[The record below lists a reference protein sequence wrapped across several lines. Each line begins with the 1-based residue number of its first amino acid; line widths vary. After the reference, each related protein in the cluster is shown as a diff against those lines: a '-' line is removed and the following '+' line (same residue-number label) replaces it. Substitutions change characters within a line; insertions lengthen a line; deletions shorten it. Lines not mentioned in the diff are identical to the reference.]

1 MDTVALAFSVILTG
15 TAVAVLSLFLAAF
28 RKERGMWIYASAFL
42 AAVAGFLLLMLQ
54 RRLSPWIGVILA
66 NSLIVFF
73 HFGLAWGL
81 RSCLGRAPGWPRRFW
96 LYGGCWL
103 AAMIAFTFFRPA
115 FAARGILVS
124 AAAIVGSGEFLI
136 ALTRADGADAARRS
150 MLPVLRRTGALFVG
164 AYLALYA
171 ARIVLIARYAEPDTR
186 ILDSSGL
193 ATFTFAFTSFYL
205 VIWAGLILIIDAAQ
219 LLGQLAEKNRLLEG
233 LATTD
238 QLTGLFNRRMLDE
251 RAEAELERAARYG
264 TPMSLVMFDLD
275 HFKRVNDNWGHQAGD
290 EVLKEVSALTRSL
303 IREPDKLF
311 RWGGEEFVVLA
322 PHTDAEGAAVL
333 AEKLRRTIASHR
345 FPAVGAM
352 TASFGVAQWRH
363 ADSLALWFG
372 HVDLALYR
380 AKNSGRDR
388 VVRFDPSDRLP
399 AAAVRFTWREEWSS
413 GSDLLDGEHRRLLE
427 LANDLLDHSL
437 SGSAPELLGTRLDAL
452 IRYVG
457 DHFADE
463 ERLLAAASYPYLSAH
478 AELHRKLEADARELK
493 VRSERGETPPGV
505 LLDFLVG
512 RVVTDHLL
520 KEDTK
525 FFPYLRGKGPQ
536 TVEE

>member
-28 RKERGMWIYASAFL
+28 RRERGLWIYAASFLSA
-42 AAVAGFLLLMLQ
+42 VSGFLLLVLQ
-54 RRLSPWIGVILA
+54 RRLSPWIGVVLA

-73 HFGLAWGL
+73 HFGLSWGL
-81 RSCLGRAPGWPRRFW
+81 RSCLGFSSAWPRRFW
-96 LYGGCWL
+96 AY
-103 AAMIAFTFFRPA
+103 AAVWML
-115 FAARGILVS
+115 GILATTYLYPSFPFRVSAVS
-124 AAAIVGSGEFLI
+124 AAAMLASGEFLV
-136 ALTRADGADAARRS
+136 ALLGCRERVA
-150 MLPVLRRTGALFVG
+150 PVLRISGALIVG
-164 AYLALYA
+164 VYILLYGGRVVLA
-171 ARIVLIARYAEPDTR
+171 ARLS
-186 ILDSSGL
+186 SSGTSVMDLSPL
-193 ATFTFAFTSFYL
+193 ATYSFAFTTFYL
-205 VIWAGLILIIDAAQ
+205 VAWAGLIQIIDAAGLLLQ
-219 LLGQLAEKNRLLEG
+219 LQEKNRQLEEM
-233 LATTD
+233 ATTD

-251 RAEAELERAARYG
+251 RAAAELERAARYG
-264 TPMSLVMFDLD
+264 EPMSLVLFDLD
-275 HFKRVNDNWGHQAGD
+275 HFKRVNDTWGHQAGD
-290 EVLKEVSALTRSL
+290 EVLKEVAVLTQSF

-322 PHTDAEGAAVL
+322 PHTEAEGAAAL
-333 AEKLRRTIASHR
+333 AEKLRRTIAAHR

-352 TASFGVAQWRH
+352 TASFGVAQWRP
-363 ADSLALWFG
+363 ADSLTVWFG

-388 VVRFDPSDRLP
+388 VVLFDPSDRLP
-399 AAAVRFTWREEWSS
+399 AAAVRFSWREEWAS
-413 GSDLLDGEHRRLLE
+413 GNDLLDGEHRRLLE

-437 SGSAPELLGTRLDAL
+437 SGSAPELLGSRLDAL

-493 VRSERGETPPGV
+493 ARSERGEAPPGV

-525 FFPYLRGKGPQ
+525 FFPYLRGMGRQ
-536 TVEE
+536 LAET